1 MCWGVMVRQAS
12 PQAELQKGP
21 GFWGSWISQLPG
33 AGKEFIWISQESE
46 WWSVCFPSIV
56 ERELG
61 TVKQSDRSHWKQAT
75 LRQFWETS

>member
-1 MCWGVMVRQAS
+1 MARKAS
-12 PQAELQKGP
+12 PQVELQKGP

-46 WWSVCFPSIV
+46 RWSVCFPSTV
-56 ERELG
+56 EKALG
-61 TVKQSDRSHWKQAT
+61 TLKQSDRSHRKQAT